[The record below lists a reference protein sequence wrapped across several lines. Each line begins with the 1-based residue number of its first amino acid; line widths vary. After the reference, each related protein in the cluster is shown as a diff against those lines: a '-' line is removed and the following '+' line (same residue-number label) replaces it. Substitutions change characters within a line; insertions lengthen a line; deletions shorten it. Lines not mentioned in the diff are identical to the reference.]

1 MYVDSAGT
9 LSHLLRETW
18 VAAPGTCFEAVLVEQ
33 AHYFYSEHLFGV
45 RVGEV
50 TDRGYGGS

>member
-45 RVGEV
+45 GVGEV
-50 TDRGYGGS
+50 IDRGYGGS